1 MLESIA
7 IGLTE
12 RNFKV
17 EVLTFGEPMYA
28 GCEDFDSRQ
37 PYIIH
42 RTAAESQRSS
52 SIIGMG
58 LALLRL
64 IGTRRF
70 DVILCGVAWSSGV
83 LALLARTLLKVP
95 FVIYTHGEDTSIVFG
110 SRYKTFLLKTAFD
123 RCSALL
129 TNSSYSKNL
138 VGQISPINRC
148 EVLYPTIDP
157 SPYLEIEKSRI
168 DGIRAKYGLGG
179 ARLILTVA
187 RLQSRK
193 GHDTVIRSLPLL
205 VPKFDDI
212 LYVIVGAG
220 DQTILK
226 TLASDL
232 NVADRVVFVS
242 GLAESDLIALYGAA
256 SLYVMVS
263 RWDSVSQEV
272 EGFGMTYLEAAA
284 AGKAS
289 IGGKHGGVADA
300 IVDTKTGLLVDPESF
315 QETAFAIDTLLSDE
329 SKATEMGLAGR
340 SRVLIEF
347 TNLHFVDRIEDAL
360 RQAVG
365 T

>member
-1 MLESIA
+1 MLAAKTSTA
-7 IGLTE
+7 
-12 RNFKV
+12 V
-17 EVLTFGEPMYA
+17 
-28 GCEDFDSRQ
+28 S
-37 PYIIH
+37 H

-138 VGQISPINRC
+138 VGQISPN
-148 EVLYPTIDP
+148 
-157 SPYLEIEKSRI
+157 LEIEKSRI